1 MARLYGTAALLT
13 IGIVPWTIL
22 AMNETNRKLTAKAQE
37 KVGMKGSG
45 VRDEDV
51 HGLLRK
57 WTTLNGIRSVLPLL
71 GGVVAMVAV
80 LA

>member
-13 IGIVPWTIL
+13 IGIVPWTL
-22 AMNETNRKLTAKAQE
+22 LVMSETNRKLIAKAGE
-37 KVGMKGSG
+37 KGDLKGSG
-45 VRDEDV
+45 VGDEEV
-51 HGLLRK
+51 RGLLRK

-71 GGVVAMVAV
+71 GSAVGMVAV